1 MVLPR
6 LQLFE
11 FNDHPR
17 APAVLKECIIETLSR
32 TLAWG
37 HILKGLVGPLEQ
49 FLDAV
54 SANGAARCEVLDLGA
69 GAGGPASILVEEIR
83 AGQRTPPRFLLT
95 DLQPRVESW
104 RRLRAAEP
112 DAIDFIA
119 EPVDATAIPWALAAG
134 RPRTIINVFHHFP
147 PPLARAILADAVKSS
162 PGVFIAEGFERDPRQ
177 FLNFGPAGL
186 PALLANPI
194 LSPRDRL
201 AKALL
206 TWATPIALLCGT
218 FDGLVSTLRVYT
230 EAELRAMVAPLDP
243 TWRWTYGTY
252 TYPPRGRGYYFW
264 GVPGGA
270 SKPGAHSR

>member
-1 MVLPR
+1 MPLPR

-17 APAVLKECIIETLSR
+17 APAVLRESIIETLSR

-37 HILKGLVGPLEQ
+37 RILRGLVGPTLE
-49 FLDAV
+49 FLE
-54 SANGAARCEVLDLGA
+54 AAGTREVLDLGA
-69 GAGGPASILVEEIR
+69 GAGGPASILVSEMR
-83 AGQRTPPRFLLT
+83 ARGLEPPRFLLT
-95 DLQPRVESW
+95 DLQPRVDSW
-104 RRLRAAEP
+104 QKLRDAEP
-112 DAIDFIA
+112 GAIDFVA
-119 EPVDATAIPWALAAG
+119 EPVDATAIPPALAAG
-134 RPRTIINVFHHFP
+134 RARTIINVFHHFP
-147 PPLARAILADAVKSS
+147 PALARAILADAVFGSS
-162 PGVFIAEGFERDPRQ
+162 GVLIAEGFERDPRQ

-186 PALLANPI
+186 PALLANPL

-201 AKALL
+201 QKALY

-218 FDGLVSTLRVYT
+218 FDGLVSTMRVYS

-252 TYPPRGRGYYFW
+252 TYPPRGRGYFFW
-264 GVPGGA
+264 GVPTAA